1 MIKKIIDTESM
12 QKYKNIMR
20 HKMLYNIEM
29 IIRHYVTLFKS
40 RPDKKS
46 GRAGKFGRILVL
58 PGSGRT

>member
-1 MIKKIIDTESM
+1 M